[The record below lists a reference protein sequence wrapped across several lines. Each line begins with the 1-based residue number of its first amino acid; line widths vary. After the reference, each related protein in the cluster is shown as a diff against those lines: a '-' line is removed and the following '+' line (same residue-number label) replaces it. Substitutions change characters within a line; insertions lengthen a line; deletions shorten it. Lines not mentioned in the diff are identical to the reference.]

1 MNNNDAGSRGNVML
15 KHDNIIKI
23 SNLNEKEIWPYV
35 SRSEVGLLRCNEPQ
49 PGIFVA
55 ESPNVIERAINAG
68 YEPVSFL
75 IEEKYLDG
83 SIRDGMVR
91 FELIER
97 FSDVPVY
104 TACGEVLKDLIGYKL
119 TRGMLA
125 AFKRKR
131 LMTLSEIIKG
141 KRRIAVL
148 ENIVNPT
155 NIGAIFRSAAALKMD
170 AVILSYGCSDP
181 LYKRASRVAM
191 GNVFL
196 VPWTIMD
203 KDMWPDEGM
212 KILRSEG
219 FKTAA
224 MALCNDSVSIAD
236 KNLHQEEKLALILGT
251 EGSGLLD
258 ETIKQCDYTVKI
270 PMADGVDSLNVA
282 AAAAVA
288 FWELA

>member
-1 MNNNDAGSRGNVML
+1 ML

-131 LMTLSEIIKG
+131 LMALSEIIKG

-170 AVILSYGCSDP
+170 AVILSYGCSNP

-224 MALCNDSVSIAD
+224 MALCNDPVSIAD
-236 KNLHQEEKLALILGT
+236 KNLHQEAKLALILGT

>member
-1 MNNNDAGSRGNVML
+1 ML

-97 FSDVPVY
+97 FPDVPVY

-131 LMTLSEIIKG
+131 LMPLSEIIKG

-148 ENIVNPT
+148 EDIVNPT

-212 KILRSEG
+212 KILRFEG

>member
-1 MNNNDAGSRGNVML
+1 ML

-91 FELIER
+91 FELIEK
-97 FSDVPVY
+97 FPDVPVY

-148 ENIVNPT
+148 EDIVNPT

-196 VPWTIMD
+196 LPWTIMD

>member
-1 MNNNDAGSRGNVML
+1 ML

-83 SIRDGMVR
+83 GIRDGMVR
-91 FELIER
+91 FELIEK
-97 FSDVPVY
+97 FPDVPVY

-148 ENIVNPT
+148 EDIVNPT

-170 AVILSYGCSDP
+170 AVILSYGSSDP

-282 AAAAVA
+282 AAAAVV

>member
-1 MNNNDAGSRGNVML
+1 ML

-236 KNLHQEEKLALILGT
+236 KNLHQEERLALILGT

>member
-1 MNNNDAGSRGNVML
+1 ML

-131 LMTLSEIIKG
+131 LMPLSEIIKG

-148 ENIVNPT
+148 EDIVNPT

-170 AVILSYGCSDP
+170 VVILSYGCSDP

>member
-1 MNNNDAGSRGNVML
+1 ML

-97 FSDVPVY
+97 FPDVPVY

-148 ENIVNPT
+148 EDIVNPT

-251 EGSGLLD
+251 EGCGLLD

>member
-1 MNNNDAGSRGNVML
+1 ML

-131 LMTLSEIIKG
+131 LMPLSEIIKG

-181 LYKRASRVAM
+181 LYKGQA
-191 GNVFL
+191 
-196 VPWTIMD
+196 
-203 KDMWPDEGM
+203 
-212 KILRSEG
+212 
-219 FKTAA
+219 
-224 MALCNDSVSIAD
+224 
-236 KNLHQEEKLALILGT
+236 
-251 EGSGLLD
+251 GSQWEMYFWFHGL
-258 ETIKQCDYTVKI
+258 
-270 PMADGVDSLNVA
+270 
-282 AAAAVA
+282 
-288 FWELA
+288 

>member
-1 MNNNDAGSRGNVML
+1 ML

-91 FELIER
+91 FELIEK
-97 FSDVPVY
+97 FPDVPVY

-148 ENIVNPT
+148 EDIVNPT

-196 VPWTIMD
+196 LPWTIMD
-203 KDMWPDEGM
+203 KGMWPDEGM

>member
-1 MNNNDAGSRGNVML
+1 ML

-23 SNLNEKEIWPYV
+23 SNLNEKEILPYV

-131 LMTLSEIIKG
+131 LMPLSEIIKG

-270 PMADGVDSLNVA
+270 PMEDGVDSLNVA

>member
-1 MNNNDAGSRGNVML
+1 ML

-104 TACGEVLKDLIGYKL
+104 TACGEVLKDLIGYNL

-131 LMTLSEIIKG
+131 LMMLSEIIKG

-148 ENIVNPT
+148 EDIVNPT
-155 NIGAIFRSAAALKMD
+155 NLGAIFRSAAALKMD

-203 KDMWPDEGM
+203 KGMWPDEGM

>member
-1 MNNNDAGSRGNVML
+1 M
-15 KHDNIIKI
+15 
-23 SNLNEKEIWPYV
+23 
-35 SRSEVGLLRCNEPQ
+35 
-49 PGIFVA
+49 
-55 ESPNVIERAINAG
+55 IERAINAG

-148 ENIVNPT
+148 EEIVNPT

-203 KDMWPDEGM
+203 KGMWPDEGM

>member
-1 MNNNDAGSRGNVML
+1 M
-15 KHDNIIKI
+15 
-23 SNLNEKEIWPYV
+23 
-35 SRSEVGLLRCNEPQ
+35 
-49 PGIFVA
+49 
-55 ESPNVIERAINAG
+55 IERAINAG

-148 ENIVNPT
+148 EDIVNPT
-155 NIGAIFRSAAALKMD
+155 NIGAIFRSAAALRMD

-203 KDMWPDEGM
+203 KGMWPDEGM

>member
-1 MNNNDAGSRGNVML
+1 ML

-83 SIRDGMVR
+83 GIRDGMVR
-91 FELIER
+91 FELIEK
-97 FSDVPVY
+97 FPDVPVY

-148 ENIVNPT
+148 EDIVNPT

-196 VPWTIMD
+196 LPWTIMD
-203 KDMWPDEGM
+203 KGMWPDEGM

-224 MALCNDSVSIAD
+224 MALYNDSVSIAD

>member
-1 MNNNDAGSRGNVML
+1 ML

-97 FSDVPVY
+97 FPDVPVY

-148 ENIVNPT
+148 EDIVNPT

-203 KDMWPDEGM
+203 KGMWPDEGM

-236 KNLHQEEKLALILGT
+236 KNLHQEEKLALVLGT

-282 AAAAVA
+282 AAVAVA

>member
-1 MNNNDAGSRGNVML
+1 ML

-97 FSDVPVY
+97 FPDVPVY

-236 KNLHQEEKLALILGT
+236 KNLHQEAKLALILGT

>member
-1 MNNNDAGSRGNVML
+1 ML

-148 ENIVNPT
+148 EDIVNPT

-203 KDMWPDEGM
+203 KGMWPDEGM

>member
-1 MNNNDAGSRGNVML
+1 ML

-97 FSDVPVY
+97 FPDVPVY

-131 LMTLSEIIKG
+131 LMPLSEIIKG

-148 ENIVNPT
+148 EDIVNPT

-196 VPWTIMD
+196 LPWTIMD
-203 KDMWPDEGM
+203 KGMWPDEGM

-282 AAAAVA
+282 AAATVA

>member
-1 MNNNDAGSRGNVML
+1 ML

-131 LMTLSEIIKG
+131 LMPLSEIIKG

-236 KNLHQEEKLALILGT
+236 KNLHQEEKFALILGP

>member
-1 MNNNDAGSRGNVML
+1 ML

-148 ENIVNPT
+148 EDIVNPT

-170 AVILSYGCSDP
+170 AVILSYGSSDP

-203 KDMWPDEGM
+203 KGMWPDEGM

>member
-1 MNNNDAGSRGNVML
+1 ML

-49 PGIFVA
+49 PDIFVA

-119 TRGMLA
+119 TRGMLS

-148 ENIVNPT
+148 EDIVNPT

-203 KDMWPDEGM
+203 KGMWPDEGM

>member
-1 MNNNDAGSRGNVML
+1 ML

-236 KNLHQEEKLALILGT
+236 KNLH
-251 EGSGLLD
+251 
-258 ETIKQCDYTVKI
+258 
-270 PMADGVDSLNVA
+270 
-282 AAAAVA
+282 
-288 FWELA
+288 

>member
-1 MNNNDAGSRGNVML
+1 ML

-97 FSDVPVY
+97 FPDVPVY

-148 ENIVNPT
+148 EDIVNPT

-196 VPWTIMD
+196 LPWTIMD
-203 KDMWPDEGM
+203 KGMWPDEGM

-224 MALCNDSVSIAD
+224 MALCNDLVSIAD

>member
-1 MNNNDAGSRGNVML
+1 ML

-35 SRSEVGLLRCNEPQ
+35 SRSEVGLVRCNEPQ

-83 SIRDGMVR
+83 GIRDGMVR
-91 FELIER
+91 FELIEK
-97 FSDVPVY
+97 FPDVPVY

>member
-1 MNNNDAGSRGNVML
+1 ML

-125 AFKRKR
+125 AFNRKR
-131 LMTLSEIIKG
+131 LMPLSEIIKG

>member
-1 MNNNDAGSRGNVML
+1 ML

-97 FSDVPVY
+97 FPDVPVY

-131 LMTLSEIIKG
+131 LMPLSEIIKG

>member
-1 MNNNDAGSRGNVML
+1 ML

-97 FSDVPVY
+97 FPDVPVY

-131 LMTLSEIIKG
+131 LMMLSEIIKG

-148 ENIVNPT
+148 EDIVNPT
-155 NIGAIFRSAAALKMD
+155 NLGAIFRSAAALKMD

-203 KDMWPDEGM
+203 KGMWPDEGM

-236 KNLHQEEKLALILGT
+236 KNIHQEEKLALILGT

>member
-1 MNNNDAGSRGNVML
+1 ML

-55 ESPNVIERAINAG
+55 ESPNVIERAINAE

-148 ENIVNPT
+148 EEIVNPT

-170 AVILSYGCSDP
+170 AVILSYDCSDP

-203 KDMWPDEGM
+203 KGMWPDEGM
-212 KILRSEG
+212 KILRFEG

-236 KNLHQEEKLALILGT
+236 KNLHQEEKLALVLGT

-258 ETIKQCDYTVKI
+258 KTIKQCDYTVKI

>member
-1 MNNNDAGSRGNVML
+1 ML

-131 LMTLSEIIKG
+131 LMPLSEIIKG

-270 PMADGVDSLNVA
+270 PMAYGVDSLNVA

>member
-1 MNNNDAGSRGNVML
+1 ML

-148 ENIVNPT
+148 EDIVNPT

>member
-1 MNNNDAGSRGNVML
+1 ML

-131 LMTLSEIIKG
+131 LMPLSEIIKG

-148 ENIVNPT
+148 EDIVNPT

-196 VPWTIMD
+196 LPWTIMD

-212 KILRSEG
+212 KILRAEG

-258 ETIKQCDYTVKI
+258 KTIKQCDYTVKI

>member
-1 MNNNDAGSRGNVML
+1 ML

-35 SRSEVGLLRCNEPQ
+35 IRSEVGLLRCNEPQ

-131 LMTLSEIIKG
+131 LMPLSEIIKG
-141 KRRIAVL
+141 TRRIAVL

-236 KNLHQEEKLALILGT
+236 KNLHQEAKLALILGT

>member
-1 MNNNDAGSRGNVML
+1 ML

-97 FSDVPVY
+97 FPDVPVY

-148 ENIVNPT
+148 EEIVNPT

-170 AVILSYGCSDP
+170 AVILSYGCNDP

-258 ETIKQCDYTVKI
+258 KTIKQCDYTVKI

>member
-1 MNNNDAGSRGNVML
+1 ML

-97 FSDVPVY
+97 FPDVPVY

-148 ENIVNPT
+148 EDIVNPT

-196 VPWTIMD
+196 LPWTIMD
-203 KDMWPDEGM
+203 KGMWPDEGM

-224 MALCNDSVSIAD
+224 MALYNDSVSIAD

>member
-1 MNNNDAGSRGNVML
+1 ML

-35 SRSEVGLLRCNEPQ
+35 SRSEVELLRCNEPQ

-148 ENIVNPT
+148 EDIVNPT

-203 KDMWPDEGM
+203 KGMWPDEGM

-258 ETIKQCDYTVKI
+258 KTIKQCDYTVKI

>member
-1 MNNNDAGSRGNVML
+1 ML

-75 IEEKYLDG
+75 IEQKYLDG

-91 FELIER
+91 FELIEK
-97 FSDVPVY
+97 FPGVPVY

-148 ENIVNPT
+148 EDIVNPT

-203 KDMWPDEGM
+203 KGMWPDEGM

>member
-1 MNNNDAGSRGNVML
+1 ML

-97 FSDVPVY
+97 FPDVPVY

-148 ENIVNPT
+148 EDIVNPT
-155 NIGAIFRSAAALKMD
+155 NLGAIFRSAAALKMD

-196 VPWTIMD
+196 LPWTIMD
-203 KDMWPDEGM
+203 KGMWPDEGM